1 MVLNKEEL
9 TMIKKLLTSLTII
22 FSLLMSTTLYAE
34 KPLNEGAPS
43 DELRSLDSQIQ
54 TLKEDVLALNRD
66 LFMLEEELL
75 FPSNTQISVFVSLD
89 VGDLFQLDS
98 IQLKLDNKIV
108 ANHLYTK
115 REIAALKRG
124 GVQRIFTGNLPSG
137 KHEIVALYTGIGP
150 NSRTYKQ
157 GSTTIIDKSSSAQYV
172 ELKISDNITK
182 QQPSFEVKIW
192 E

>member
-1 MVLNKEEL
+1 MPAY
-9 TMIKKLLTSLTII
+9 SD
-22 FSLLMSTTLYAE
+22 
-34 KPLNEGAPS
+34 NEGAPS

-75 FPSNTQISVFVSLD
+75 FPSNTQVSVFVSLD
-89 VGDLFQLDS
+89 VGNLFQLDS
-98 IQLKLDNKIV
+98 VQLKLGNKVV

-115 REIAALKRG
+115 REVDALKRG
-124 GVQRIFTGNLPSG
+124 GVQRIYTGNLPSG

-150 NSRTYKQ
+150 NNRTYKQ
-157 GSTTIIDKSSSAQYV
+157 GSTTILDKTSSAQFV

-182 QQPSFEVKIW
+182 QQPKFVVKVW

>member
-1 MVLNKEEL
+1 MNKKSIL
-9 TMIKKLLTSLTII
+9 SVI
-22 FSLLMSTTLYAE
+22 FILFSVFGSTHAYAE
-34 KPLNEGAPS
+34 NAGAPS

-54 TLKEDVLALNRD
+54 SLKKEVLDLNRD

-89 VGDLFQLDS
+89 IGKLFQLDS
-98 IQLKLDNKIV
+98 VQLRLNDKIV

-115 REIAALKRG
+115 RELEALKRG

-137 KHEIVALYTGIGP
+137 KHEIVAYYTGIGP
-150 NSRTYKQ
+150 NNRTYKQ
-157 GSTTIIDKSSSAQYV
+157 GSTTIIDKSSSAQFV
-172 ELKISDNITK
+172 ELKISDNTTK
-182 QQPSFEVKIW
+182 QQPAFEVKVW